1 MKARDR
7 YTQLSRGR
15 SQFLD
20 TAVECS
26 RLTLPYLVQE
36 DLSSRPGHQK
46 LATPWQS
53 VGSKA
58 VVNLAAKL
66 MLALLPP
73 QTSFFKLQIR
83 DDKLGEEI
91 DPTVK
96 SELDLSF
103 SKMERMVMDYINA
116 SSDRVVVHQALKHLI
131 VSGNALIY
139 MGKEGLKNYPLNR
152 YVVNRDGNGNICEI
166 VTKELISR
174 RILSQ
179 DLPELALPTPAV
191 NSPGD
196 DGYKTGSDD
205 TDVEVY
211 TYVKMD
217 ENSGRW
223 IWHQEAFDKIIPG
236 SRSTAPKSANP
247 WLVLRFNTVD
257 GEDYGRGRVEEFLGD
272 IRSLEGLSQA
282 LVEGSA
288 AAAKVVFLVS
298 PSSTTK
304 PKTIADAGNGAIVQ
318 GRPDDVGV
326 IQVGKTADF
335 RTAAEQMQNLER
347 RISDAFLILQV
358 RQSERTTAEEVRLTQ
373 MELEAQLGGLFSL
386 LTVEFLVP
394 YLNRTLHILQRN
406 REIPKIPKDLVRPEI
421 VAGVNALGRGQDQ
434 QSLVSFIQ
442 TIAQTMGP
450 DVMAKF
456 LDPSEYIKRLAAAQ
470 GIDVLNLVKSP
481 ETMEAEKQKQM
492 QQAQQQMLLQQAG
505 QLAGTPMMDPS
516 KNPGMNKMIQDGYNQ
531 MTGNDNEQTI
541 PPDEGTEQEALPSE
555 GFET

>member
-26 RLTLPYLVQE
+26 RLTLPYLIQE
-36 DLSSRPGHQK
+36 DLSSRPTHQK
-46 LATPWQS
+46 LVTPWQS
-53 VGSKA
+53 VGSKC

-73 QTSFFKLQIR
+73 QTSFFKLQVR
-83 DDKLGEEI
+83 DDKLGDEI
-91 DPTVK
+91 PREIR

-131 VSGNALIY
+131 VSGNALIF

-152 YVVNRDGNGNICEI
+152 YVINRDGNGNVCEI

-174 RILSQ
+174 KILAM
-179 DLPELALPTPAV
+179 DLPEPLP

-205 TDVEVY
+205 HDVEVY
-211 TYVKMD
+211 TYVRLD
-217 ENSGRW
+217 DNGRW
-223 IWHQEAFDKIIPG
+223 VWHQEALDRIIPG
-236 SRSTAPKSANP
+236 SRSTAPKNTTP

-288 AAAKVVFLVS
+288 AASKVVFLVS

-318 GRPDDVGV
+318 GRPEDVGV
-326 IQVGKTADF
+326 VQVGKTADF
-335 RTAAEQMQNLER
+335 RTAAEQINTLER
-347 RISDAFLILQV
+347 RISDAFLLLNV

-373 MELEAQLGGLFSL
+373 MELEQQRGGLFSL
-386 LTVEFLVP
+386 FTVEFLIP

-406 REIPKIPKDLVRPEI
+406 RELPKIPKDLVRPQI

-434 QSLVSFIQ
+434 QSLIMFIQ
-442 TIAQTMGP
+442 TLAQTLGP
-450 DVMAKF
+450 EAIGQF
-456 LDPSEYIKRLAAAQ
+456 LDSGEYIKRLAAAQ
-470 GIDVLNLVKSP
+470 GIDVLNLVKTQ
-481 ETMEAEKQKQM
+481 ETMEQERM
-492 QQAQQQMLLQQAG
+492 QQQQMMQQQSLMDQAG
-505 QLAGTPMMDPS
+505 QLANSPLADPS
-516 KNPGMNKMIQDGYNQ
+516 KNQAVGEVMGQATDQLQNNAE
-531 MTGNDNEQTI
+531 EQTI
-541 PPDEGTEQEALPSE
+541 PSPEG
-555 GFET
+555 G

>member
-7 YTQLSRGR
+7 YSQLTRGR
-15 SQFLD
+15 TQFLH

-36 DLSSRPGHQK
+36 DLSSRPEHQK
-46 LATPWQS
+46 LHTPWQS
-53 VGSKA
+53 VGSKS

-83 DDKLGEEI
+83 DDKLGVEFPEE
-91 DPTVK
+91 VR

-103 SKMERMVMDYINA
+103 AKMERMTMDYINA

-131 VSGNALIY
+131 VSGNALIF
-139 MGKEGLKNYPLNR
+139 MGKDGLKNYPLNR
-152 YVVNRDGNGNICEI
+152 YVINRDGNGNVCEI

-174 RILSQ
+174 RILSE
-179 DLPELALPTPAV
+179 DLPEALPLISP

-196 DGYKTGSDD
+196 DGQKTGSDD
-205 TDVEVY
+205 HDVEVY
-211 TYVKMD
+211 TYVRLD
-217 ENSGRW
+217 NNGRW
-223 IWHQEAFDKIIPG
+223 VWHQEAFDKILPG
-236 SRSTAPKSANP
+236 SRSTAPKNTSP

-288 AAAKVVFLVS
+288 AASKVVFLVS

-347 RISDAFLILQV
+347 RISEAFLVLQV

-373 MELEAQLGGLFSL
+373 MELEQQLGGLFSL
-386 LTVEFLVP
+386 LTVEFLIP

-406 REIPKIPKDLVRPEI
+406 KELPKIPKDVVRPQI
-421 VAGVNALGRGQDQ
+421 IAGVNALGRGQDQ
-434 QSLVSFIQ
+434 QSLVQFAQ
-442 TIAQTMGP
+442 TLAQTMGP
-450 DVMAKF
+450 EIMAKF
-456 LDPSEYIKRLAAAQ
+456 LDPGEYVKRLAAAQ
-470 GIDVLNLVKSP
+470 GIDALNLIKSK
-481 ETMEAEKQKQM
+481 ETMDQEKQAQM
-492 QQAQQQMLLQQAG
+492 QQLQQQEMMKQAG
-505 QLAGTPMMDPS
+505 QMMSSPMMDPS
-516 KNPGMNKMIQDGYNQ
+516 KNPGMNQMLQDGYDQLKN
-531 MTGNDNEQTI
+531 GNNQTI
-541 PPDEGTEQEALPSE
+541 PPDQGEEEAPPEG
-555 GFET
+555 

>member
-7 YTQLSRGR
+7 YSQLTKGR

-26 RLTLPYLVQE
+26 RLTLPYLIQE
-36 DLSSRPGHQK
+36 DLSSRPSHLK
-46 LATPWQS
+46 LHTPWQS
-53 VGSKA
+53 VGAKS

-73 QTSFFKLQIR
+73 QTSFFKFQVR
-83 DDKLGEEI
+83 DDKIGEEFPNEI
-91 DPTVK
+91 K

-103 SKMERMVMDYINA
+103 AKMERMVMDYINA

-131 VSGNALIY
+131 VSGNALIF
-139 MGKEGLKNYPLNR
+139 MGKEGLKNFPLNR

-174 RILSQ
+174 KILGQ
-179 DLPELALPTPAV
+179 DLPVPLPNP
-191 NSPGD
+191 PGD
-196 DGYKTGSDD
+196 EGYKTGSDD
-205 TDVEVY
+205 QDVEVY
-211 TYVKMD
+211 TYVKLD
-217 ENSGRW
+217 DNGRW
-223 IWHQEAFDKIIPG
+223 IWHQEAFDNILPG
-236 SRSTAPKSANP
+236 SRSTAPKNTSP

-272 IRSLEGLSQA
+272 MRSLEGLSQA

-288 AAAKVVFLVS
+288 AASKVVFLVS

-335 RTAAEQMQNLER
+335 RTAADQMQTLER
-347 RISDAFLILQV
+347 RLSDAFLVLNV

-373 MELEAQLGGLFSL
+373 MELEQQLGGLFSL
-386 LTVEFLVP
+386 LTVEFLIP

-406 REIPKIPKDLVRPEI
+406 KVIPKIPKEAVCPQI
-421 VAGVNALGRGQDQ
+421 IAGVNALGRGQDQ
-434 QSLVSFIQ
+434 QSLVQF
-442 TIAQTMGP
+442 AQTLAQTLGP
-450 DVMAKF
+450 EVIAKF
-456 LDPSEYIKRLAAAQ
+456 LDPAEYVKRLAASQ
-470 GIDVLNLVKSP
+470 GIDALNLIKTP
-481 ETMEAEKQKQM
+481 ETMADEKAEKMQEM
-492 QQAQQQMLLQQAG
+492 QQMELTKQAG

-516 KNPGMNKMIQDGYNQ
+516 KNPAMGRGMNDTYDQLTDGNQ
-531 MTGNDNEQTI
+531 SQS
-541 PPDEGTEQEALPSE
+541 PPEGA
-555 GFET
+555 